1 MLLVRVI
8 ASAHI
13 HSQIDMFSHTLT
25 LLLAHMLHAT
35 VFLSTVFVKTAVD
48 QQRLHYDLQQDKSM
62 EE

>member
-25 LLLAHMLHAT
+25 SLLAHVT
-35 VFLSTVFVKTAVD
+35 CYSVFVYSVFVKTAAD
-48 QQRLHYDLQQDKSM
+48 Q
-62 EE
+62 